1 MSGQFYLILVWIG
14 LFLVD
19 KMYVCSYV
27 QLWNGSEKECVFVKK
42 YTFNWETGQDGEDL
56 VSQPY
61 KQEE

>member
-1 MSGQFYLILVWIG
+1 
-14 LFLVD
+14 
-19 KMYVCSYV
+19 MYVCSYV
-27 QLWNGSEKECVFVKK
+27 QLWNGSEKECVFVKR